1 MIATQLIYSCFS
13 WFLALCWTT
22 ESQGLHATHHSRRRF
37 VQYSLSTTAALLPL
51 SPSAKAA
58 PPFAIMAEEL
68 GYFPVSNKE
77 GGVIY
82 VPKRVSRASSQQAI
96 DLATYLTKQNV
107 IFYGAYWCPHCARQ
121 KELFGREA
129 WNIMVRKNYVECDG
143 RGYGGNPAIC
153 AVNKIDGFP
162 TWKKG
167 RKELLSG
174 EVSLSALAAASKY
187 PGTFKEEL
195 EVNQPSLLGSTK
207 CQ

>member
-1 MIATQLIYSCFS
+1 MPTIQMSF
-13 WFLALCWTT
+13 FLWILVLFLTT
-22 ESQGLHATHHSRRRF
+22 GSHGLHVIHHSRRRF
-37 VQYSLSTTAALLPL
+37 VQFSLSTTAALLSQTP
-51 SPSAKAA
+51 PAQAA

-77 GGVIY
+77 GNVIY

-129 WNIMVRKNYVECDG
+129 WTIMANKNYVECDG

-153 AVNKIDGFP
+153 VVNKIDGFP

-174 EVSLSALAAASKY
+174 EVPLSALAVASKY
-187 PGTFKEEL
+187 PGIFKEEL
-195 EVNQPSLLGSTK
+195 ELNLPSSLGSSK
-207 CQ
+207 CR